1 MSVANELE
9 HAERVVEDVALLQDI
24 AAGKLGERRLR
35 EAADILLEHRLN
47 ELPSVS
53 VAVAARL
60 LDVSRTTVEAWRSAD
75 VLTPAAKHQRHE
87 VTIESLVRLQALTS
101 ELKRLGRVRQLR
113 DYVWW
118 SAQDS
123 ADYANGQLSEA
134 LRQLRAVELAG
145 EYAPSEEDLEQARH
159 ELANDPVQGEM
170 PVKPDARTVLGSLV
184 GKPISTVTGR
194 MNTVLRL
201 EGDNAI
207 VATSRSP
214 GGQPVPIAWV
224 QSGLERLLTTG
235 EIEVSVPSLGYR
247 SAFIGAVLLSLP
259 GAVLIQATPPRVRL
273 TDCGLWTGSGASG
286 RTDGRGRAGPVTSDG
301 GVVKERLAK
310 ADGLREVAARGG
322 WRTHPAGV
330 LVPCCPARLGST
342 GSSPGVGAM
351 QMLGSSP
358 GGRCLRRVLLSL
370 AKLSHRGGQVEEIG
384 HQDGDGE
391 RAVAT
396 DVAEQREQRPPAR
409 AR

>member
-9 HAERVVEDVALLQDI
+9 RAERVVEDVALLQDI
-24 AAGKLGERRLR
+24 AAGKLDERRLR

-159 ELANDPVQGEM
+159 ELANDPVQG
-170 PVKPDARTVLGSLV
+170 G
-184 GKPISTVTGR
+184 
-194 MNTVLRL
+194 
-201 EGDNAI
+201 NA
-207 VATSRSP
+207 
-214 GGQPVPIAWV
+214 
-224 QSGLERLLTTG
+224 
-235 EIEVSVPSLGYR
+235 
-247 SAFIGAVLLSLP
+247 
-259 GAVLIQATPPRVRL
+259 
-273 TDCGLWTGSGASG
+273 C
-286 RTDGRGRAGPVTSDG
+286 
-301 GVVKERLAK
+301 
-310 ADGLREVAARGG
+310 
-322 WRTHPAGV
+322 
-330 LVPCCPARLGST
+330 
-342 GSSPGVGAM
+342 
-351 QMLGSSP
+351 
-358 GGRCLRRVLLSL
+358 
-370 AKLSHRGGQVEEIG
+370 
-384 HQDGDGE
+384 
-391 RAVAT
+391 
-396 DVAEQREQRPPAR
+396 
-409 AR
+409 